1 MKRSQKIVWKLDIF
15 SDSWKSKSIHYLS
28 FGEHLASILDQK
40 LSKHI
45 LLNLNSVTRENK
57 KLEKYISNRNYRDIW
72 RYMIDGSSD
81 VDVSAIEVFFAAIY
95 INKQKQIIE
104 MIKIEILQKGE
115 SGTRMT
121 FDKEWVLGERI

>member
-1 MKRSQKIVWKLDIF
+1 
-15 SDSWKSKSIHYLS
+15 
-28 FGEHLASILDQK
+28 
-40 LSKHI
+40 
-45 LLNLNSVTRENK
+45 
-57 KLEKYISNRNYRDIW
+57 
-72 RYMIDGSSD
+72 MIDGSSD
-81 VDVSAIEVFFAAIY
+81 VDVSAIEEFFAAIY

>member
-1 MKRSQKIVWKLDIF
+1 M
-15 SDSWKSKSIHYLS
+15 S

-57 KLEKYISNRNYRDIW
+57 KLEKYISNRNYEDIW

-95 INKQKQIIE
+95 INKQKQIDWND
-104 MIKIEILQKGE
+104 QDRNF
-115 SGTRMT
+115 TRGWKW
-121 FDKEWVLGERI
+121 DQDDIW